1 MSTLERAIAI
11 ASQAHE
17 SQVDKA
23 GAPYILHPLRMML
36 SVDTPEA
43 RMAAVLHDVVEDTS
57 ITLDQLRGEGFPE
70 TVIEAV
76 EALTKRPEEE
86 NDYDAFIRRVAPNP
100 LARTVKLADLR
111 DNCDMSR
118 IAKPSQKDWRR
129 IEKYKRAIQ
138 YLETHG

>member
-1 MSTLERAIAI
+1 MATLERAIAL
-11 ASQAHE
+11 AAQAHE
-17 SQVDKA
+17 GQVDKA

-43 RMAAVLHDVVEDTS
+43 RVAAVLHDVVEDTPLS
-57 ITLDQLRGEGFPE
+57 LEELRVEGFSE
-70 TVIEAV
+70 AVIGAV

-86 NDYDAFIRRVAPNP
+86 DDYDAFIRRVAPNP
-100 LARTVKLADLR
+100 LARQVKLADLR
-111 DNCDMSR
+111 DNCDVSR
-118 IAKPSQKDWRR
+118 IARPSEKDWRR